1 MANSPQSTPR
11 ENAFRASFLGAIE
24 QEEAHEGA
32 RAFGVLL
39 HDLVYEAD
47 VVVRVPA
54 DRTPKPA
61 VFTRRQFI
69 AATAEL
75 RQVMAAFHELAAVD
89 TGRVEEMRFAVAAHD
104 VVAELEPIA
113 AKLETL
119 TGQES

>member
-1 MANSPQSTPR
+1 MANRPQSTAR
-11 ENAFRASFLGAIE
+11 ENAFRASFLAAIE

-47 VVVRVPA
+47 VVVRVPTDSKPSPA
-54 DRTPKPA
+54 D
-61 VFTRRQFI
+61 FTRRQFV

-75 RQVMAAFHELAAVD
+75 GQAMAAFRELASVD
-89 TGRVEEMRFAVAAHD
+89 TGRVEEMRMAVAAHD
-104 VVAELEPIA
+104 ALAALEPIA
-113 AKLETL
+113 AKLEVT